1 MWYKLDIIKLGFQ
14 LLPPIL
20 RSKVLVA
27 LLKAMLRGI
36 RDLYNRFYN
45 YRSHVLNRLN
55 ITAGVQYIEKV
66 LNDAFFLSEH
76 QIYIVSA
83 DQRVQTVLHF
93 KSEGLTPVYVS
104 GNPPLYVRAY
114 DDVPKQPSFIVYV
127 PSFLCTSINAA
138 EDKYGGQNLTTILNL
153 LNHYKPAGRSFRIEI
168 YEYE

>member
-127 PSFLCTSINAA
+127 PSFLCTSIDAA
-138 EDKYGGQNLTTILNL
+138 EDKYGGHNLTTILNL
-153 LNHYKPAGRSFRIEI
+153 LNHYKPAGRSFRIKI

>member
-36 RDLYNRFYN
+36 RDLYNRFYS

-127 PSFLCTSINAA
+127 PSFLCTSIDAA
-138 EDKYGGQNLTTILNL
+138 EDKYGGQNMTTILNL

>member
-1 MWYKLDIIKLGFQ
+1 MWYKLDVIKLGVQ

-36 RDLYNRFYN
+36 RDLYNRFYS

-66 LNDAFFLSEH
+66 LNDAFFLSEQ

-83 DQRVQTVLHF
+83 DQKVQTALRF
-93 KSEGLTPVYVS
+93 KSEGFAPVYVS
-104 GNPPLYVRAY
+104 GSSPLYIRAY
-114 DDVPKQPSFIVYV
+114 DDVPKEASFIVYV
-127 PSFLCTSINAA
+127 PSFLCTSTSAA
-138 EDKYGGQNLTTILNL
+138 EDKYGGQHLRTILNL

>member
-36 RDLYNRFYN
+36 RDLYNRFYS
-45 YRSHVLNRLN
+45 YRSLVLNRLN

-83 DQRVQTVLHF
+83 DQRVQTALRF
-93 KSEGLTPVYVS
+93 KSEGLAPVYVNGS
-104 GNPPLYVRAY
+104 SPLYVRAY
-114 DDVPKQPSFIVYV
+114 DDVPKEASFVVYV
-127 PSFLCTSINAA
+127 PLFLCTSTNAS

>member
-27 LLKAMLRGI
+27 LLKAMLHGI
-36 RDLYNRFYN
+36 RDLYNRFYS
-45 YRSHVLNRLN
+45 YHSHVLNRLN

-83 DQRVQTVLHF
+83 DQRVQTALRF
-93 KSEGLTPVYVS
+93 KSEGLAPIYVS
-104 GNPPLYVRAY
+104 GSSPLYVRAY
-114 DDVPKQPSFIVYV
+114 DDVPKEASFVVYV
-127 PSFLCTSINAA
+127 PSFLCTSTNTA